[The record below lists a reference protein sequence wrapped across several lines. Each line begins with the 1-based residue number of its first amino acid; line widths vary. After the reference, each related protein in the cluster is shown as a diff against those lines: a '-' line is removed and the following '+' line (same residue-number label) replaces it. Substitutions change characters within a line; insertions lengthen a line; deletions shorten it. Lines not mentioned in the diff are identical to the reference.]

1 MNIPSRRLLL
11 VLLLCCLL
19 LGLFFVFL
27 TTDRMVGPR
36 VQVWLTTSD
45 GSNQLTPQANLRFG
59 SITGNS
65 STISVNEYF
74 EVAAQKAMGLPG

>member
-1 MNIPSRRLLL
+1 MNILSRRLFLFLL

-19 LGLFFVFL
+19 LGLIFVYL
-27 TTDRMVGPR
+27 TTGRTEGPM

-45 GSNQLTPQANLRFG
+45 GSNQLTQQANLRFG

-65 STISVNEYF
+65 STISVN
-74 EVAAQKAMGLPG
+74 